1 MLPHK
6 LGEMLT
12 TSISVPG
19 TARDIAEVPCKQHK
33 VISHCFQR
41 LEIWN
46 QNSGRFGV
54 LCGPIGSFP
63 CVFLRW
69 KSPKEGLSYE
79 H

>member
-1 MLPHK
+1 MLPQK

-33 VISHCFQR
+33 VISHCFRR

-63 CVFLRW
+63 LCF
-69 KSPKEGLSYE
+69 PKVEESKGGSFI
-79 H
+79 